1 MLFKNNNFI
10 ERSIMGFLSFLKES
24 AFSDEIALRKG
35 LLQSVNPGIKIALFL
50 FFIILILFT
59 KNIIILSGIYVTAL
73 LLAGFSKINLDFFL
87 KRTWIFIPLFSFF
100 IAIPALFSFVTPGEA
115 LVTFKIVGFKLTVT
129 HQGLS
134 GAVLFVMRVITS
146 VSFAVLL
153 SISTRHFELLR
164 ALRVFKIPQVFVM
177 TLGMCYRYIFLFVE
191 IVEHTYLAIKS
202 RAGVKMHYR
211 KGQHIVSWNI
221 AHLWVRS
228 YQLNQDVYKA
238 MLSRG
243 YRGEQ

>member
-10 ERSIMGFLSFLKES
+10 ERSIMSALSFLKES

-35 LLQSVNPGIKIALFL
+35 LLQSVNSGIKIVLFL
-50 FFIILILFT
+50 FFIILVLFT
-59 KNIIILSGIYVTAL
+59 KNIVSLFGIYITAL
-73 LLAGFSKINLDFFL
+73 LLAGFSKINLGFFL
-87 KRTWIFIPLFSFF
+87 KRTWIFIPLFAFF
-100 IAIPALFSFVTPGEA
+100 IAIPALFSIVTPGEA
-115 LVTFKIVGFKLTVT
+115 LATFKIVGFKLTVT
-129 HQGLS
+129 RQGLS
-134 GAVLFVMRVITS
+134 GAALFVMRVVTS

-153 SISTRHFELLR
+153 SITTRHFELLR